1 LFDLLLARA
10 VLVETTAD
18 DDPAHAQE
26 PGDYTVNSSVEFVES
41 PAENMEGNGGNTG
54 HDGKSD
60 GKPSLGGGKSGGQ
73 QISDGGK
80 TNPPKS
86 GTRPSDK

>member
-1 LFDLLLARA
+1 
-10 VLVETTAD
+10 
-18 DDPAHAQE
+18 
-26 PGDYTVNSSVEFVES
+26 
-41 PAENMEGNGGNTG
+41 MEGNGGNTG

-60 GKPSLGGGKSGGQ
+60 GKPSHGGGKSGGQ

-80 TNPPKS
+80 ANPPKS